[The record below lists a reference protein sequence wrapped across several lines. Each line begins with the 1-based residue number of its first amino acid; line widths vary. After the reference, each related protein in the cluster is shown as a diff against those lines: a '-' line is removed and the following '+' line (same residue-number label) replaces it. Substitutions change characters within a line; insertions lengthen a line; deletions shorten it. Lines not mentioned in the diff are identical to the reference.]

1 MIVYVYVYE
10 YLSLATLYDF
20 SPRKVFVKM
29 LQREKWLDRVLYS
42 YYCLLNTVW
51 VLYDPVFHFRGCQG
65 MVELCWKSD
74 LELFYLGGI
83 PLGCARVLV

>member
-42 YYCLLNTVW
+42 YYCLLNTV
-51 VLYDPVFHFRGCQG
+51 
-65 MVELCWKSD
+65 
-74 LELFYLGGI
+74 
-83 PLGCARVLV
+83 